1 MCSLFKET
9 AYWVSKLHWHFPL
22 IFPNGNV
29 SELHWNIS
37 ELLWTPRGKPL
48 EVSWVSGGK
57 KTVRLRDS
65 KEHRGKHRIRFLT
78 LASMAQRHRK
88 SGLRKM
94 RGVNCEQK
102 SMLQTLFQLT
112 WRQEI
117 AAGDFPEFGSLPAMI
132 HKSQIW
138 FQAVSS
144 VLCPT
149 VGQIETLW
157 STFRTSFTLVSASK
171 IFICSPRFL
180 HVVLTKNDGYPML
193 WHF

>member
-94 RGVNCEQK
+94 RRVNCEQK

-117 AAGDFPEFGSLPAMI
+117 AAGDFPEFWVIASDDPQISNLISGCFKRVMSHCWSNRNSLI
-132 HKSQIW
+132 Y
-138 FQAVSS
+138 
-144 VLCPT
+144 L
-149 VGQIETLW
+149 
-157 STFRTSFTLVSASK
+157 
-171 IFICSPRFL
+171 
-180 HVVLTKNDGYPML
+180 
-193 WHF
+193 